1 MGFKEKMVKQV
12 RKPQGRFGRRM
23 AKMMNYGPHAKM
35 AKWAF
40 HHIPVELDS
49 IILDIGCGGGK
60 NLQRFAK
67 RALSGKI
74 HGIDYSEV
82 SVKVSKKTNIKNI
95 SSGLV
100 EICKGSVSSLPYED
114 NYFDLITGFECH
126 FFWPDIVEDLK
137 EVKRVLKPG
146 SALFLIAETYL
157 SDNEEHVNQVKQ
169 WAEIGNFPVYSPKDL
184 KNFFQ
189 EAGYDEIEIILENDE
204 NWLLIKAKKG

>member
-12 RKPQGRFGRRM
+12 RKPKGVFGRRM

-35 AKWAF
+35 ANWAF
-40 HHIPVELDS
+40 NYIPVETNS
-49 IILDIGCGGGK
+49 VILDIGCGGGMNIK
-60 NLQRFAK
+60 KFAK
-67 RALSGKI
+67 RASNGKI

-82 SVKVSKKTNIKNI
+82 SVKVSKKVNKKNI

-100 EICKGSVSSLPYED
+100 DICNGSVSSLTYDE

-146 SALFLIAETYL
+146 SSLYLIAETYI
-157 SDNEEHVNQVKQ
+157 SDNQEHANQVKQ
-169 WAEIGNFPVYSPKDL
+169 WAKMGDFPVYSPNEL
-184 KNFFQ
+184 REYFQ
-189 EAGYDEIEIILENDE
+189 KAGYSDVEIILENDE
-204 NWLLIKAKKG
+204 NWLLIKGKK

>member
-12 RKPQGRFGRRM
+12 RKPEGKFGRRM

-40 HHIPVELDS
+40 HHLPVELDS
-49 IILDIGCGGGK
+49 IVLDIGCGGGK

-67 RALSGKI
+67 RAPNGKI
-74 HGIDYSEV
+74 YGIDYSEI
-82 SVKVSKKTNIKNI
+82 SIKVSKQVNKKNI

-100 EICKGSVSSLPYED
+100 DICHGSVSSLPYED

-137 EVKRVLKPG
+137 EIKRVLKPG
-146 SALFLIAETYL
+146 LSLYLIAETYL
-157 SDNEEHVNQVKQ
+157 SENEGHINQVKQ
-169 WAEIGNFPVYSPKDL
+169 WAEIGNFPLYSPKELEDL
-184 KNFFQ
+184 LQK
-189 EAGYDEIEIILENDE
+189 AGYIDIEIILENEE
-204 NWLLIKAKKG
+204 NWLLIKGKK

>member
-49 IILDIGCGGGK
+49 IVLDIGCGGGK

-67 RALSGKI
+67 RAPRGKI

-82 SVKVSKKTNIKNI
+82 SVKISKKVNKKNI

-100 EICKGSVSSLPYED
+100 EIRNGTVSSLPYED
-114 NYFDLITGFECH
+114 DYFDVITGFECH
-126 FFWPDIVEDLK
+126 FFWPDIVKDLK

-146 SALFLIAETYL
+146 STLYLIAETFI
-157 SDNEEHVNQVKQ
+157 SDNEQHVNQVKQ
-169 WAEIGNFPVYSPKDL
+169 WAKLGDFPAYTPEELED
-184 KNFFQ
+184 FFQ
-189 EAGYDEIEIILENDE
+189 KAGYFDIEIILENDK
-204 NWLLIKAKKG
+204 NWLLIKGKK

>member
-12 RKPQGRFGRRM
+12 RKPEGRFGRRM

-49 IILDIGCGGGK
+49 IVLDIGCGGGR

-67 RALSGKI
+67 YAPNGKI
-74 HGIDYSEV
+74 YGIDYSEI
-82 SVKVSKKTNIKNI
+82 SVKVSKKVNKKNI

-100 EICKGSVSSLPYED
+100 DIRNGSVASLPYAD

-126 FFWPDIVEDLK
+126 FFWPDIVEDMK

-146 SALFLIAETYL
+146 CSLYLIAETYL

-169 WAEIGNFPVYSPKDL
+169 WAKLGNFPVYNPKELEDL
-184 KNFFQ
+184 LQK
-189 EAGYDEIEIILENDE
+189 AGYINIEILLENDA
-204 NWLLIKAKKG
+204 NWLLIKGKK

>member
-40 HHIPVELDS
+40 HHLPVELDS
-49 IILDIGCGGGK
+49 IVLDIGCGGGK

-67 RALSGKI
+67 RAPNGKI
-74 HGIDYSEV
+74 YGIDYSDI
-82 SVKVSKKTNIKNI
+82 SVKVSKKVNKKNI

-100 EICKGSVSSLPYED
+100 EIRKGSVSSLPYED

-146 SALFLIAETYL
+146 STLYLIAETFI
-157 SDNEEHVNQVKQ
+157 SDNEEHVHQVKQ
-169 WAEIGNFPVYSPKDL
+169 WAKLGDFPAYTPNELED
-184 KNFFQ
+184 FFQ
-189 EAGYDEIEIILENDE
+189 KARYSDVEIILENDE
-204 NWLLIKAKKG
+204 NWLLIKGKK